1 MTKAARMGGFFC
13 ILQGVPTPA
22 RRKTKERGHPFG
34 CPLCVGVT
42 YFPGRVGLPSI
53 AARHELNS
61 FEAIAVTVAEGC
73 FNQYD
78 PYRFPELYD
87 TVTAQDLLDFIR
99 ENIVEERMA
108 LSIIDP
114 KEEQNDENHD

>member
-1 MTKAARMGGFFC
+1 MAYVSVGGDSNEPYAVTRAILDEAKRLVAEGIDEDYFQRILRANFGTAIKA
-13 ILQGVPTPA
+13 
-22 RRKTKERGHPFG
+22 
-34 CPLCVGVT
+34 
-42 YFPGRVGLPSI
+42 
-53 AARHELNS
+53 LNS